1 MKSPRYQPQPKKWLA
16 WIISMAALAAIIW
29 QVQAHEA
36 ITQHSLEGAAFFPMH
51 GAFLALVIFLIPLN
65 WGIEAIKWHVLLGR
79 KARPF
84 QHAYREVLIGSTW
97 GFLTPNRS
105 GDVAAR
111 VALLSTDQRATGL
124 RAFGWS
130 AWAQGGMTLTFG
142 ALSLVSLSAG
152 MNADSTMVSLGG
164 IRQLQS
170 AWGFDRFWIVPAL
183 AIAGALTWWGLGW
196 SNATF
201 GSVISSRMNQK
212 FKWPNWMASM
222 EHGTPHKM
230 RSQVP
235 LIIAL
240 SALRYAVFAT
250 QFLMAL
256 YAYGFSEVLDLLPTI
271 ALVYWGN
278 MIIPTAALAEMGVRE
293 ALIILLLQPSAEMT
307 IPLISA
313 TFVVWALN
321 LVVPAIIGAF
331 ISPSAWKVASSRN
344 SGHD

>member
-1 MKSPRYQPQPKKWLA
+1 MKSPRYQPQLKKRLA

-29 QVQAHEA
+29 QVMAHEA
-36 ITQHSLEGAAFFPMH
+36 IARHSLDGAAFFPKH
-51 GAFLALVIFLIPLN
+51 GAFLALVILLIPLN
-65 WGIEAIKWHVLLGR
+65 WGIEAVKWHILLGQKR
-79 KARPF
+79 RPF
-84 QHAYREVLIGSTW
+84 QHACREVLIGSTW

-111 VALLSTDQRATGL
+111 VALLPTDQRAEGL

-142 ALSLVSLSAG
+142 AFSLVSISGG
-152 MNADSTMVSLGG
+152 MNAGSTVDSLQG
-164 IRQLQS
+164 IRQLRT
-170 AWGFDRFWIVPAL
+170 AWGLEEFWIISAL
-183 AIAGALTWWGLGW
+183 AIAGALAWWGLGW
-196 SNATF
+196 TNAAF
-201 GSVISSRMNQK
+201 GSAISSRLNQK
-212 FKWPNWMASM
+212 FTWPNWMASM
-222 EHGTPHKM
+222 EHGTPPKM

-235 LIIAL
+235 LVVAF

-256 YAYGFSEVLDLLPTI
+256 HAYGFSEIFDLLTI
-271 ALVYWGN
+271 ITLVYWGN

-293 ALIILLLQPSAEMT
+293 ALIILLLQPSAEMML
-307 IPLISA
+307 PLITA

-321 LVVPAIIGAF
+321 LVVPASIGAF
-331 ISPSAWKVASSRN
+331 ISPNALKVASSRT

>member
-1 MKSPRYQPQPKKWLA
+1 MKSSRYQPQVKKWLA

-36 ITQHSLEGAAFFPMH
+36 IAQHSLDGEAFFPKH
-51 GAFLALVIFLIPLN
+51 GVLLALVMLLIPLN
-65 WGIEAIKWHVLLGR
+65 WGIEAVKWHVLLG
-79 KARPF
+79 KKGRPF
-84 QHAYREVLIGSTW
+84 QLAYREVLIGSTW

-111 VALLSTDQRATGL
+111 VALLPTDQRATGL

-142 ALSLVSLSAG
+142 ALSLVAISAG
-152 MNADSTMVSLGG
+152 LNAGSTVDSTRG
-164 IRQLQS
+164 IRQLPS
-170 AWGFDRFWIVPAL
+170 AWGLEEFWILPAL

-196 SNATF
+196 TNAAF
-201 GSVISSRMNQK
+201 GSVISSRLNQK
-212 FKWPNWMASM
+212 LTWPNWMTSL

-230 RSQVP
+230 RSRLP

-256 YAYGFSEVLDLLPTI
+256 YAYGFSEVSNLLTTI
-271 ALVYWGN
+271 TLVYWGN

-307 IPLISA
+307 IPLITA

-331 ISPSAWKVASSRN
+331 ISPSAWKVASSRT